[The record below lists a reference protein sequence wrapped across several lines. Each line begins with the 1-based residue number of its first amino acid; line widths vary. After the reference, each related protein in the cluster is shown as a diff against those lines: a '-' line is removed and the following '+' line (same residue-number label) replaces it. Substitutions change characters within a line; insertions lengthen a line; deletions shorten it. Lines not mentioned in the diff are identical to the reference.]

1 MARLKDEDMR
11 ELKTEQLRRSCDP
24 DLFDFETTAEIKP
37 SSQVIA
43 QERAVAAIRF
53 GLKMRIYGYNLYVA
67 GPPGTGKTS
76 IVKSFVA
83 EEAKSEPTPSDW
95 CYINNFKH
103 LDRPRALALPAGR
116 GPAFERDMEE
126 LVSSLSELIPKILEG
141 EDYGR
146 RKENLVNRFVALR
159 DRRLAELERKAK
171 EKGFVLQSTSMGL
184 VAAPAS
190 NGAPMGDEQIKQL
203 SSEEKREITK
213 CQQEIQNE
221 MEDMSR
227 EIRQREKQTH
237 EEIKKLDKEV
247 TFDPASQLIEELK
260 EQYQDCPQVKSYL
273 DDVGEEVVDNLDDFK
288 KSEEK
293 ALPLPLL
300 PPTGLGLDKYRVNV
314 LVDNGALAG
323 APVIFEPNP
332 NYNNLFGRLEKRAQ
346 FGTLT
351 TNFTMIKP
359 GALHRAN
366 GGYLILNVT
375 DLLKSLFSWDGLK
388 RAIKNSEIPIEELA
402 EQFGYITTQS
412 LRPEP
417 ILLKAKVILIGPP
430 YLYRLLYS
438 LDEDFR
444 KIFKV
449 KADFDTVM
457 EWSQNHLKQFALF
470 VKARCEENGLR
481 DFHKS
486 GVAKVVEYAGAL
498 VEDQARLSARFS
510 DIADVIREA
519 SFWAGQEESP
529 WVSAEH
535 VEKALEEKRYR
546 SNMLE
551 EKIQELIGRGDLL
564 VDVAGK
570 VEGQVNG
577 LSVYQMGDFAFGRP
591 VRITATTAMG
601 RTGLVDID
609 RESNLSGNIHTKGV
623 MILRGYLAHKFAQDK
638 PLALAASI
646 CFEQSYEE
654 VEGDSA
660 SSAELYALLS
670 SLSGCPI
677 RQDVAVTGSVN
688 QKGEIQPVGGI
699 NQKIEGFFDICQAK
713 GASKDQG
720 VIIPVQ
726 NVKNLMLKK
735 KVIEAVSKGR
745 FHIYPVATIDEGL
758 EILTGTPAG
767 KRLPDTSF
775 EQDCVNY
782 RVDRRLR
789 ELVEGLRKL
798 APTAGPNK
806 AGEASEA

>member
-1 MARLKDEDMR
+1 MR
-11 ELKTEQLRRSCDP
+11 ELKPEQLRRICDP
-24 DLFDFETTAEIKP
+24 DLFDFETTAETKP

-53 GLKMRIYGYNLYVA
+53 ALKMRAFGYNLYVA
-67 GPPGTGKTS
+67 GAPGTGKAS
-76 IVKSFVA
+76 IVNSFVA
-83 EEAKSEPTPSDW
+83 EEAKNEPAPADW
-95 CYINNFKH
+95 CYVNNFKH
-103 LDRPRALALPAGR
+103 PDRPRALELPAGR
-116 GPAFERDMEE
+116 GKAVERDMQEF
-126 LVSSLSELIPKILEG
+126 LSSLSELIPKLFEG
-141 EDYGR
+141 EDYAKR
-146 RKENLVNRFVALR
+146 REQLVNRFVALR
-159 DRRLAELERKAK
+159 DSRLAELERKAK
-171 EKGFVLQSTSMGL
+171 EKGFVLQSTSIGL

-190 NGAPMGDEQIKQL
+190 DGTPLGEERIKQL
-203 SSEEKREITK
+203 SSEEKREIAK
-213 CQQEIQNE
+213 RQQEIQKE
-221 MEDMSR
+221 MEDISR
-227 EIRQREKQTH
+227 EIRQWEKQTH
-237 EEIKKLDKEV
+237 EQIKKLDREV
-247 TFDPASQLIEELK
+247 SFHAVGQLIEELK
-260 EQYQDCPQVKSYL
+260 EVHQDCAQVKSYL
-273 DDVGEEVVDNLDDFK
+273 DEVGEEVVNNLDDFK
-288 KSEEK
+288 KTEEK
-293 ALPLPLL
+293 ASPLP
-300 PPTGLGLDKYRVNV
+300 PPTSLGLDKYRVNV
-314 LVDNGALAG
+314 LVDNAASKG

-332 NYNNLFGRLEKRAQ
+332 SCNNLFGRLEKRAQ

-366 GGYLILNVT
+366 GGYLILNIT
-375 DLLKSLFSWDGLK
+375 DLLKSSFSWDGLK
-388 RAIKNSEIPIEELA
+388 RAIKNSEIPIEDLA
-402 EQFGYITTQS
+402 EQYGFITTQS

-417 ILLKAKVILIGPP
+417 IPLKAKVILIGPP
-430 YLYRLLYS
+430 YLYRLLYA

-457 EWSQNHLKQFALF
+457 EWSADHLKQFALF

-486 GVAKVVEYAGAL
+486 GVAAVVEYAGAL

-519 SFWAGQEESP
+519 SFWAGQDDSR
-529 WVSAEH
+529 WVTAEH
-535 VEKALEEKRYR
+535 VEKAVEEKRYR
-546 SNMLE
+546 SNLVE
-551 EKIQELIGRGDLL
+551 EKIRELISRGDLL
-564 VDVAGK
+564 VDVAGQ

-623 MILRGYLAHKFAQDK
+623 MILRGYLAREFAQDK
-638 PLALAASI
+638 PLALSASI

-654 VEGDSA
+654 VDGDSA

-713 GASKDQG
+713 GVNGQQG
-720 VIIPVQ
+720 VIIPAQ
-726 NVKNLMLKK
+726 NVKNLMLKR
-735 KVIEAVSKGR
+735 KVVEAVSKGQ

-767 KRLPDTSF
+767 KRLPEGTF
-775 EQDCVNY
+775 EQNSVSY

-798 APTAGPNK
+798 APPAGANK
-806 AGEASEA
+806 TEEASEA